1 MTPRVLT
8 AIGVNGVPLPA
19 QPAPRAGSVTRFSV
33 DDTVEVVHELAATT
47 SLVRITVTGA
57 AVRWLQGDDGDVVSD
72 GGTLPAGSIDTRS
85 VQPGD
90 ILRFHTPSGEAAVEI
105 EEA

>member
-19 QPAPRAGSVTRFSV
+19 QPAPRAGAVTRFSV

-57 AVRWLQGDDGDVVSD
+57 AVRWLQGEDGDAID